1 MFTNSRNAAIIFTL
15 MSLSPEEGRADATA
29 ALAEEVKTPGT
40 VESISSTVQDPVGIA
55 GLPGLVGSFVVKAG
69 CADAYRVVSDIEKY
83 PERIDKV
90 KEVAVLKRKPN
101 ALVVRYTEGA
111 MGISSTTTM
120 RWSFTGEPAWSVGS
134 LVIGKGESPS
144 YTMVRFQPTQ
154 DSAYC
159 RLNVTVFADVSWLPG
174 FAVSW
179 VMDASR
185 EELAGTYRKMIES
198 GLGK

>member
-1 MFTNSRNAAIIFTL
+1 MITNSRSAVIIFIL
-15 MSLSPEEGRADATA
+15 ISVSPGGGRAEATA
-29 ALAEEVKTPGT
+29 SLAEQVKTPGT
-40 VESISSTVQDPVGIA
+40 VESITSTVQDPVGIA

-69 CADAYRVVSDIEKY
+69 CTDAHRVVSDIEKY
-83 PERIDKV
+83 PERIEKV
-90 KEVAVLKRKPN
+90 KEVVVLKREPN

-144 YTMVRFQPTQ
+144 YTMVRFQATQ
-154 DSAYC
+154 DPAYC
-159 RLNVTVFADVSWLPG
+159 HMNVTVFADVSWLPG

-185 EELAGTYRKMIES
+185 EELAGTYRKMIER
-198 GLGK
+198 GLTK